1 MSPVIEA
8 AIRFCERHPVI
19 GSLPVP
25 SWVTAQLDAHER
37 RRRLVLDIWALSDKT
52 TAFAALWLSR
62 AYAVTTINGTVEEG
76 LRIFKWNLMR

>member
-8 AIRFCERHPVI
+8 AIRLCERYPGI

-52 TAFAALWLSR
+52 TAFAALWLAR
-62 AYAVTTINGTVEEG
+62 AYAVTSIRGTVEDG
-76 LRIFKWNLMR
+76 LRFFKRNLMQ